1 MAQAFE
7 RLRHRPSGGRSK
19 AWAWPR
25 LLISVVAG
33 ARNHL
38 QANRSLGFCFE
49 ILISNLCWERRRTA
63 GSRPHPVPL
72 SVVNTRPLRPRLPP
86 SASPSPRRSLAIL
99 RSWPPQGPMP
109 QDDLLFLAKR
119 CAIKHLISNNIL
131 K

>member
-86 SASPSPRRSLAIL
+86 SASPFPRRSHSQKLAPPRADATGRPALLNEAL
-99 RSWPPQGPMP
+99 R
-109 QDDLLFLAKR
+109 
-119 CAIKHLISNNIL
+119 N
-131 K
+131 